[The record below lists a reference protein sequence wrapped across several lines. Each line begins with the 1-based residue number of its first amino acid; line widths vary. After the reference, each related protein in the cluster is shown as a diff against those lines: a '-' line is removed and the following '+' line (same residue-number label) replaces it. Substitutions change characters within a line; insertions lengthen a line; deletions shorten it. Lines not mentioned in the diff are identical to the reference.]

1 MANVQG
7 MMSYGYFADA
17 EFDRETAQ
25 LCLDAAKRYL
35 RNADVREP
43 VEEDP
48 LYDLGVYMLAMHWY
62 DHRGVAEVGSVS
74 GEIQHGIQAI
84 IHQLKD

>member
-1 MANVQG
+1 MANLQG

-17 EFDRETAQ
+17 EFDQTMAQ
-25 LCLDAAKRYL
+25 LCLDAAKQYL
-35 RNADVREP
+35 RNADVPEP
-43 VEEDP
+43 ETDDP

-74 GEIQHGIQAI
+74 GEIQLGVRAI
-84 IHQLKD
+84 IHQLKA